1 MTQTASVSVEKRLA
15 AVEAAL
21 TELQKQVAMSPA
33 KGDWVQQITG
43 SFEDEPEF
51 EVVLAYG
58 RAIRQGD
65 YSVLEPVD
73 QS

>member
-1 MTQTASVSVEKRLA
+1 MTQAVNISVEERLA

-21 TELQKQVAMSPA
+21 AELQKQVVINPA
-33 KGDWVQQITG
+33 KSDWVQQVTG
-43 SFEDEPEF
+43 SFEHEPEF

-65 YSVLEPVD
+65 QSVLEPVD
-73 QS
+73 KS